1 MEEVIRTLIID
12 DEPLAREG
20 IAEYVEQIPSLKVL
34 GVCENPL
41 EGLPYI
47 DRGEVDLMF
56 LDIQMPQI
64 NGIDFLKTIS
74 HPPLVIFTTAYPSYA
89 LEGYQ
94 LDALDYLVKPI
105 TFERFFKAATKAIH
119 YHKLLKQKETQT
131 QPSDGA
137 YFFIK
142 SEQHFEKI
150 IIDEILF
157 IEGLQNYISIYTPD
171 QKFVTLMSM
180 KGIMAR
186 LPEDDFVRTH
196 KSYIINKNQVDKL
209 SGNELHIGSYKI
221 PISRT
226 YKEAVMKNV
235 LGGHLL

>member
-1 MEEVIRTLIID
+1 MDENLRTLVID

-20 IAEYVEQIPSLKVL
+20 VAKYIDQIPFLELVAT
-34 GVCENPL
+34 CESPL
-41 EGLPYI
+41 EGVPFI

-64 NGIDFLKTIS
+64 NGIDFLRTLS

-105 TFERFFKAATKAIH
+105 TFERFFKAANKAVH
-119 YHKLLKQKETQT
+119 YHKLIKQKDATS
-131 QPSDGA
+131 QPSAGA

-150 IIDEILF
+150 MIDDILF
-157 IEGLQNYISIYTPD
+157 IEGLQNYISIYTEE
-171 QKFVTLMSM
+171 QKYVTLMSM
-180 KGIMAR
+180 KGIKNR
-186 LPEDDFVRTH
+186 LPGDDFIRTH
-196 KSYIINKNQVDKL
+196 KSYIVNKKQVDKL
-209 SGNELHIGSYKI
+209 SGNELHIGTYKV

-226 YKEAVMKNV
+226 YKESVMKSV
-235 LGGHLL
+235 LGDHLL